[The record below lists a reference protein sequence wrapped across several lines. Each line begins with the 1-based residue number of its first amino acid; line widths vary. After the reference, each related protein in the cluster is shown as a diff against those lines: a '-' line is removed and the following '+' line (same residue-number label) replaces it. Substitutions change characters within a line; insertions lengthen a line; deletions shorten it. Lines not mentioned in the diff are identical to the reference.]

1 MEFGLSVVMNTLAQR
16 LDLNEDIQTITMRP
30 ISAIVISFLMTISV
44 INSVS
49 AQKTKYQSIFIY
61 NFSKYIKWPEN
72 YNQGKF
78 VIGVLGETEL
88 YKDLYT
94 MASAKKETNGLTLEV
109 KQFKSIENISDCN
122 LLFLSEKYCDK
133 ITQVQAA
140 VSGKPM
146 LIMTD
151 KKGMAKNGA
160 VINFVEDSGK
170 IKFELNQSAADQLG
184 IIISSSLAN
193 LAILV

>member
-1 MEFGLSVVMNTLAQR
+1 MSIA
-16 LDLNEDIQTITMRP
+16 
-30 ISAIVISFLMTISV
+30 V
-44 INSVS
+44 INSAS

-88 YKDLYT
+88 YKDLLT
-94 MASAKKETNGLTLEV
+94 MASAKKETNGLTMEV
-109 KQFKSIENISDCN
+109 KLFKTIENISDCN
-122 LLFLSEKYCDK
+122 LLFLSDQFCDQIGK
-133 ITQVQAA
+133 VKDV
-140 VSGKPM
+140 VSGKPI

-160 VINFVEDSGK
+160 IINFVEDAGK

-184 IIISSSLAN
+184 LIISSSLAN